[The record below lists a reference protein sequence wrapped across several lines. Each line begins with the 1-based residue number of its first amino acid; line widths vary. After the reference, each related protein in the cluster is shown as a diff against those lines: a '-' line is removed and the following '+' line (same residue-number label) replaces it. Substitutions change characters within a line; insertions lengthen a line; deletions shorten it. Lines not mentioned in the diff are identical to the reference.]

1 MMLFFSFGT
10 VLLSIVM
17 SIWNLYQQN
26 FDTTSWFL
34 PYYIILPIDK
44 STIFGWYCELFL
56 QIYSGYAFVLT
67 ITSTVTFFGGC
78 SFYIEAC
85 QRQFKHMFVGID
97 EQIQNAECFETIQKS
112 LFETIVFHNKIFEV
126 FDMVSKIYSMAIFFH
141 LICNV
146 IFFAGALYQT
156 EMVCARKASAQVFRA
171 CVLTELVLIL
181 NLIVIIILYFR
192 QFIKLVCL
200 FSSTFYAL

>member
-26 FDTTSWFL
+26 FDTTGWFL
-34 PYYIILPIDK
+34 PYFIILPIDK

-85 QRQFKHMFVGID
+85 QRQFKHMFMGID
-97 EQIQNAECFETIQKS
+97 EKIQNAECFETIQKS
-112 LFETIVFHNKIFEV
+112 LFETIVFHNKAFEV
-126 FDMVSKIYSMAIFFH
+126 FDIVSKIYSMAIFFH

-156 EMVCARKASAQVFRA
+156 EMVCVRKASGQVLRA
-171 CVLTELVLIL
+171 CVLTELVRNL
-181 NLIVIIILYFR
+181 NLIVI
-192 QFIKLVCL
+192 
-200 FSSTFYAL
+200 